1 MRRRP
6 WPIVILAF
14 FQIFCEPVS
23 NVLLSAYWSHLS
35 PQVYLQIFIAHKHW
49 MALFYIIV
57 LPPIMGLSVY
67 AMKKWSYAIFV
78 AGALFML
85 YRNLGAVAAHP
96 VSLAPLLAFYLG
108 NILFVCYFLLPPV
121 IKPYVNPRLRWWE
134 TKPRYLV
141 NYTGTVETIDG
152 LQPIRLVDLAEGGTF
167 LITHKPLNV
176 GMDYDLSFETE
187 NGVNINLK
195 GKPVFSRLVADVGLG
210 YGFQFI
216 DLRSS
221 VRGPLVATI
230 RKLKKA
236 HTPTRNGTTIT
247 LKQDFILWLKGLPTG
262 KGFVP
267 RADSQM
273 AARTK

>member
-6 WPIVILAF
+6 WPIVILALM
-14 FQIFCEPVS
+14 QIFCEPIS
-23 NVLLSAYWSHLS
+23 NVMLSAYWSHLS
-35 PQVYLQIFIAHKHW
+35 PRVYLQIFIAHKHW
-49 MALFYIIV
+49 LDLFYIIV
-57 LPPIMGLSVY
+57 LPIVMGLSVY

-85 YRNLGAVAAHP
+85 YRNLGAVSAHP
-96 VSLAPLLAFYLG
+96 VSMLPLISFYLG

-121 IKPYVNPRLRWWE
+121 VKPYVNPRLRWWE

-141 NYTGTVETIDG
+141 NFTGMVATVDG
-152 LQPIRLVDLAEGGTF
+152 DQPLRMVDLAEGGAF
-167 LITHKPLNV
+167 LVTHKPLNL
-176 GMDYDLSFETE
+176 GADYE
-187 NGVNINLK
+187 INFVTDEGITIHLK
-195 GKPVFSRLVADVGLG
+195 GKPVFSRLLADVGLG

-221 VRGPLVATI
+221 VRGPLVSLI

-236 HTPTRNGTTIT
+236 RTPTRNGTAMTARE
-247 LKQDFILWLKGLPTG
+247 DFILWLRGLSTG

-267 RADSQM
+267 RPDSPILTR
-273 AARTK
+273 AK